1 MSVRFPLRIAAR
13 CALELTTE
21 DVRHIAQLARVAL
34 SDEEV
39 ERFRGELWSIL
50 EHCQAL
56 NEVDTADVPPTAQS
70 FNLVNVERDDE
81 AGSADPTD
89 EVLANAPRRE
99 SDYFRVR
106 AVLDQAP

>member
-1 MSVRFPLRIAAR
+1 MSVRFPLRNAAR
-13 CALELTTE
+13 CALELTTD

-39 ERFRGELWSIL
+39 ERFRAELWSIL

-81 AGSADPTD
+81 PASSEATD

-99 SDYFRVR
+99 ADYFRVR
-106 AVLDQAP
+106 AVLD